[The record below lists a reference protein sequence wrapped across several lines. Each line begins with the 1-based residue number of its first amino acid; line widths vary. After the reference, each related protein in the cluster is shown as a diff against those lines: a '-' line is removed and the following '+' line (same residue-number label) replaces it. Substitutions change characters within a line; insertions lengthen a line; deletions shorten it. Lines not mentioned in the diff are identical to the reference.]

1 MRIVR
6 RAVGCSGGGGA
17 GTKVIQGWREEQRRG
32 LGGGEDADYIQAA
45 VTGRAGG
52 EKVARRALKGEVR
65 MVRSFNDSLVCRGA
79 PESLGG
85 RLSLNDRASARNNA
99 R

>member
-1 MRIVR
+1 MVR
-6 RAVGCSGGGGA
+6 RTVSCSGGGGA
-17 GTKVIQGWREEQRRG
+17 GTKVVQGWREEQRRG
-32 LGGGEDADYIQAA
+32 LGGGEHDGYIQAA

-52 EKVARRALKGEVR
+52 EVVARRALKGEVR
-65 MVRSFNDSLVCRGA
+65 MVRSFNDSLVCRGV

-85 RLSLNDRASARNNA
+85 PVSLNDRASARNNA